1 MSKQVTVSGVDC
13 RYYVQNKL
21 PIKNHS
27 SSLTGNYYF
36 SKRQYVVWSYDHWPL
51 YIYDYQTQHWFGNE
65 TKYSRTT
72 SKHSTQAN
80 PLVDNITYLS
90 SERMKYLYTYG
101 YKNLIIDMLG
111 ADCRWPVNEEVAQ
124 W

>member
-1 MSKQVTVSGVDC
+1 MSKQTTVSASDC

-36 SKRQYVVWSYDHWPL
+36 SKRQYVVWSYDHWSL
-51 YIYDYQTQHWFGNE
+51 YIYDDQAQHWFGNK

-90 SERMKYLYTYG
+90 AERMKYLYANG
-101 YKNLIIDMLG
+101 YKNLTIARLG
-111 ADCRWPVNEEVAQ
+111 ADCRWPVNEEVAR

>member
-1 MSKQVTVSGVDC
+1 MSKQTTVSGSDC

-51 YIYDYQTQHWFGNE
+51 YIYDYQAKHWFGNE

-90 SERMKYLYTYG
+90 SERMKYLYANG

-111 ADCRWPVNEEVAQ
+111 ADCRWPVNEEVAR